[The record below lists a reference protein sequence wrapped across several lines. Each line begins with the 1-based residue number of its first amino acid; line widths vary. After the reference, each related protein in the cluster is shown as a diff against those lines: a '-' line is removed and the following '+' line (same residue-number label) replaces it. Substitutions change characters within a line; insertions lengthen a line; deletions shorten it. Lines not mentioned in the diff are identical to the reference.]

1 MVNRCVRGGRAGRIL
16 LTEYPTDPD
25 GRTEKCNNG
34 NVRSKALSTSRAAA
48 ATAVLLLLA
57 VLLQRLRIWWLLTR
71 FATRTLVL
79 EAALAFSQLG
89 ARADAAVRA
98 GSRSAVC
105 EVARGTP
112 TTGTYGL
119 LRPASCRLLRC
130 AVSPPAARRTPQCVV
145 ARCRQCATTALSR
158 PPLVAEGTMRTLPH
172 CHTPAVH
179 PKTSVGGPREDAV
192 TQRLSHNPRSDHTSL
207 LVFINC
213 VLGTHSVATRWA
225 EGGH

>member
-71 FATRTLVL
+71 CATRTLVL

-98 GSRSAVC
+98 GSRLAVC

-112 TTGTYGL
+112 TTRAYGL
-119 LRPASCRLLRC
+119 LRPAVVPSPALCG
-130 AVSPPAARRTPQCVV
+130 VS
-145 ARCRQCATTALSR
+145 ARCSPCPTVR
-158 PPLVAEGTMRTLPH
+158 PRTLPPVRH
-172 CHTPAVH
+172 ISLVASLGGGRNNAHSSRLPHA
-179 PKTSVGGPREDAV
+179 GGPSKNVSWWSSRGRGDSKAV
-192 TQRLSHNPRSDHTSL
+192 PQSS
-207 LVFINC
+207 I
-213 VLGTHSVATRWA
+213 
-225 EGGH
+225 